1 MLASNDES
9 TARKAKDSVMNVVYY
24 SRMFQ
29 SVPHLAQV
37 HQELPGTFVTSRQST
52 FKAAQ
57 RLYPA
62 MPAAKTSKFF
72 GDFNRGNRA
81 LKNADVI
88 VTGSPYKNVLAPFSA
103 KKCTVFHG
111 TYMMLS
117 REALLSNA
125 HFDLLC
131 VTGPRMQQMI
141 DRHADEI
148 PVNTAQT
155 GFLPFAEFPVK
166 SAAFTRETL
175 ERLKLNTEYKTVLYT
190 PSRRGI
196 GSWGYAAEQLILTL
210 PKHLNL
216 ILRPHPSQA
225 ITPRQKDRVSFNKV
239 KKMAEIR
246 GNTIVD
252 LTSLP
257 LSHLQCI
264 TDLIISDANSPAEE
278 SLFYDV
284 PQLFIETNDY
294 SRDFVEKI
302 AIKEHMHKDD
312 IEKLLTLYEIGES
325 IYLKDNLFDFS
336 NVVEGALLSS
346 EVFSEKRE
354 EYFSWVFGVRD
365 RLAGQR
371 VAEQIYKLI

>member
-1 MLASNDES
+1 MD
-9 TARKAKDSVMNVVYY
+9 VVYY

-29 SVPHLAQV
+29 TVPHLAQV
-37 HQELPGTFVTSRQST
+37 CAELPGTFVTSRNST
-52 FKAAQ
+52 LKAAR
-57 RLYPA
+57 RLYPE

-72 GDFNRGNRA
+72 GGLCRANRA
-81 LKNADVI
+81 MKNAHVI

-103 KKCTVFHG
+103 KKCNVFHG
-111 TYMMLS
+111 TYMMFS
-117 REALLSNA
+117 REALLANA
-125 HFDLLC
+125 HYDLLC

-141 DRHADEI
+141 ERYADEI

-166 SAAFTRETL
+166 SDAFTLSTL
-175 ERLKLNTEYKTVLYT
+175 EKLNLNPEYKTVLYT

-196 GSWGYAAEQLILTL
+196 GSWNCAAEQLIRTL
-210 PKHLNL
+210 PKHFNL

-225 ITPRQKDRVSFNKV
+225 ITPRRKDKGSFNKV

-264 TDLIISDANSPAEE
+264 TDLLISDANSPAEE

-284 PQLFIETNDY
+284 PQLFIETDEL
-294 SRDFVEKI
+294 SRDYMAKLAKKEK
-302 AIKEHMHKDD
+302 MHKEDT
-312 IEKLLTLYEIGES
+312 EKLLTLYGIGNS
-325 IYLKDNLFDFS
+325 VFLKDGFFDFS
-336 NVVEGALLSS
+336 NIVEESLLNSDS
-346 EVFSEKRE
+346 FIEKRE
-354 EYFSWVFGVRD
+354 EYFSWVFGSRD
-365 RLAGQR
+365 RRAGEK
-371 VAEQIYKLI
+371 VAKQIYTLR

>member
-1 MLASNDES
+1 
-9 TARKAKDSVMNVVYY
+9 
-24 SRMFQ
+24 MFQ
-29 SVPHLAQV
+29 TVPHLAQV
-37 HQELPGTFVTSRQST
+37 HAELPGTFVTSRRST
-52 FKAAQ
+52 LQAAQ
-57 RLYPA
+57 RLYPD
-62 MPAAKTSKFF
+62 MLGMKTSKFF
-72 GDFNRGNRA
+72 GDFCRANRA
-81 LKNADVI
+81 LKKADVI

-111 TYMMLS
+111 TYMMFS
-117 REALLSNA
+117 REALLANA

-148 PVNTAQT
+148 PVNTVQT

-166 SAAFTRETL
+166 SAAFTQSTL
-175 ERLKLNTEYKTVLYT
+175 KRLNLNPEYKTIVYT

-196 GSWGYAAEQLILTL
+196 GSWDCAAEQLIKTV
-210 PKHLNL
+210 PQHFNL

-225 ITPRQKDRVSFNKV
+225 ITPRRKDKVSFNKV
-239 KKMAEIR
+239 KKMAEKR

-264 TDLIISDANSPAEE
+264 TDLMISDANSPAEE

-284 PQLFIETNDY
+284 PQLFIETDDFSKDY
-294 SRDFVEKI
+294 IVKI
-302 AIKEHMHKDD
+302 AAKEGIHKDEV
-312 IEKLLTLYEIGES
+312 EKLLSRYDIGEN
-325 IYLKDNLFDFS
+325 IYLKGGFFNFS
-336 NVVEGALLSS
+336 DVI
-346 EVFSEKRE
+346 EKSLINSASFAERRE

-365 RLAGQR
+365 RQAGKR
-371 VAEQIYKLI
+371 VAEQVLKLSF

>member
-1 MLASNDES
+1 MD
-9 TARKAKDSVMNVVYY
+9 VVYY

-29 SVPHLAQV
+29 TVPHLAQV
-37 HQELPGTFVTSRQST
+37 YAELPGTFVTSRSST
-52 FKAAQ
+52 LKAAR
-57 RLYPA
+57 RLYPE

-72 GDFNRGNRA
+72 CGLCRANRA
-81 LKNADVI
+81 MKNADVI

-103 KKCTVFHG
+103 KKCNVFHG
-111 TYMMLS
+111 TYMMFS
-117 REALLSNA
+117 REALLANA
-125 HFDLLC
+125 HYDLLC

-141 DRHADEI
+141 ERHADEI

-166 SAAFTRETL
+166 SDVFTLNTL
-175 ERLKLNTEYKTVLYT
+175 EKLNLNPEYKTVLYT

-196 GSWGYAAEQLILTL
+196 GSWSYAAEQLIRTL
-210 PKHLNL
+210 PKHFNL

-225 ITPRQKDRVSFNKV
+225 ITPRRKDKVSFNKV
-239 KKMAEIR
+239 RRMAEIR

-264 TDLIISDANSPAEE
+264 TDLLISDANSPAEE

-284 PQLFIETNDY
+284 PQLFIETDY
-294 SRDFVEKI
+294 LSRDYMAKLAEKE
-302 AIKEHMHKDD
+302 KMHQEDT
-312 IEKLLTLYEIGES
+312 EKLLTLYGIGNS
-325 IYLKDNLFDFS
+325 IFLKDEFFDFS
-336 NVVEGALLSS
+336 NIVEETLLDS
-346 EVFSEKRE
+346 ESFIEKRE
-354 EYFSWVFGVRD
+354 EYFSWVFGIKC
-365 RLAGQR
+365 RLAGKR

>member
-1 MLASNDES
+1 
-9 TARKAKDSVMNVVYY
+9 MNIVYY

-29 SVPHLAQV
+29 TVPHLAQV
-37 HQELPGTFVTSRQST
+37 HAELPGTFVTSRRST
-52 FKAAQ
+52 LQAAQ
-57 RLYPA
+57 RLYPD
-62 MPAAKTSKFF
+62 MPSIKTSKFF
-72 GDFNRGNRA
+72 GDFNRANRA
-81 LKNADVI
+81 LKKADVI

-111 TYMMLS
+111 TYMMFS
-117 REALLSNA
+117 REALLANA

-148 PVNTAQT
+148 PVNTVQT
-155 GFLPFAEFPVK
+155 GFLPFAEFPEK
-166 SAAFTRETL
+166 SAAFTQSTL
-175 ERLKLNTEYKTVLYT
+175 ERLNLNPEYKTIVYT

-196 GSWGYAAEQLILTL
+196 GSWNYAAEQLIKTV
-210 PKHLNL
+210 PQHFNL

-225 ITPRQKDRVSFNKV
+225 ITPRRKDKASFSKV
-239 KKMAEIR
+239 KKLAEIR

-264 TDLIISDANSPAEE
+264 ADLMISDANSPAEE

-284 PQLFIETNDY
+284 PQLFIETDDL
-294 SRDFVEKI
+294 SRDYI
-302 AIKEHMHKDD
+302 AKLAVKEDMHKDD
-312 IEKLLTLYEIGES
+312 TDKLLTLYEIGKS
-325 IYLKDNLFDFS
+325 VYLKDDLFDF
-336 NVVEGALLSS
+336 NDVIEKTLLDSS
-346 EVFSEKRE
+346 GFIEKRE

-365 RLAGQR
+365 RLAGKR
-371 VAEQIYKLI
+371 VAEKVRELVAIS